1 MPTIENKDMGS
12 WDMSLNEGMNET
24 FNERYRKLCFSK
36 RLGKSVV
43 VSMMLMG
50 IFKISTKLNSIC
62 YFSHVLKY
70 KVKWVK
76 WEK

>member
-1 MPTIENKDMGS
+1 
-12 WDMSLNEGMNET
+12 MSLVRNAIPSMLLSRN
-24 FNERYRKLCFSK
+24 LCFSK
-36 RLGKSVV
+36 CLGKSVV

-70 KVKWVK
+70 KVK
-76 WEK
+76 